1 MKPLQRLSSM
11 LVSQSLVNDKTSRAH
26 TPHGPNRFGFLLM
39 AKNGKRGGWKHS
51 CASNKK
57 RPPSLKHLPATC
69 LRWHQKRSGNK
80 KNNTTTPHTQESHI
94 TRRIENPP
102 PPHAGR
108 CCCLFRL
115 LIFYIL
121 FLWPNLLLHSM
132 RSLSL
137 FFPNS
142 TCTLFYSSS
151 CSPCAPWL
159 EKETDSFHL
168 FVQPRFFD
176 SPQTALSSSTLI
188 ACLCYSLSVSILTL
202 FFCLLSTIKRFRI
215 IINYFPFFFL
225 FLNFEMISS
234 RPVQRWPN
242 DGNQIKNER
251 KREGEI
257 LNKKKRQR
265 DQFGSNLIHAR
276 QRFLK
281 RRI

>member
-1 MKPLQRLSSM
+1 
-11 LVSQSLVNDKTSRAH
+11 VE
-26 TPHGPNRFGFLLM
+26 G
-39 AKNGKRGGWKHS
+39 
-51 CASNKK
+51 
-57 RPPSLKHLPATC
+57 
-69 LRWHQKRSGNK
+69 
-80 KNNTTTPHTQESHI
+80 
-94 TRRIENPP
+94 
-102 PPHAGR
+102 
-108 CCCLFRL
+108 RL

-202 FFCLLSTIKRFRI
+202 FFVYFQLSKDSASSSTI
-215 IINYFPFFFL
+215 FL
-225 FLNFEMISS
+225 FSS
-234 RPVQRWPN
+234 FFYLFF
-242 DGNQIKNER
+242 
-251 KREGEI
+251 I
-257 LNKKKRQR
+257 LK
-265 DQFGSNLIHAR
+265 
-276 QRFLK
+276 
-281 RRI
+281 